1 MPAKHT
7 DTRYAS
13 CISPQTYTGIGG
25 TGAEIAH
32 KIQFAQ
38 RGGKATMSRIS
49 VFDNNTYTACSPN
62 PSGTPPVYCPEG
74 VNTEQPSFSF
84 RIFEYG
90 RLDDGATFSATTAD
104 ANLAGR
110 ACSDKAGEEFNPLK
124 ETDKMGRANPYQDP
138 NRGRIAALK
147 L

>member
-1 MPAKHT
+1 
-7 DTRYAS
+7 
-13 CISPQTYTGIGG
+13 
-25 TGAEIAH
+25 
-32 KIQFAQ
+32 
-38 RGGKATMSRIS
+38 MSRIS
-49 VFDNNTYTACSPN
+49 VFDKSSYDGCTED
-62 PSGTPPVYCPEG
+62 PSATPPVYCPAG
-74 VNTEQPSFSF
+74 VITEQPSFSF

-90 RLDDGATFSATTAD
+90 RLDDGATFSLTTAS
-104 ANLAGR
+104 ANLSGR